1 MEMMNIIVKWEEPV
15 EFQKAMTAEGGFYAE
30 GLFYITQVIGD
41 KENSLA
47 VGSSIGAGTVRQQ
60 LKRNSIYWQNFYSGK
75 IMVRFG
81 QVEGDIEKA
90 EAVIITNQRSMF
102 KERLKSPAVD
112 VTDVSVNNIGNIH
125 ELPEMI

>member
-1 MEMMNIIVKWEEPV
+1 MTNITIKWGEPV
-15 EFQKAMTAEGGFYAE
+15 DFQKAMTTEGGFYEE
-30 GLFYITQVIGD
+30 GLFYITQVFGD

-81 QVEGDIEKA
+81 QVDGDIEKA
-90 EAVIITNQRSMF
+90 EAVIIAKQSSIF
-102 KERLKSPAVD
+102 KERLKQPAVD
-112 VTDVSVNNIGNIH
+112 ITDVKVNNTGNYH

>member
-1 MEMMNIIVKWEEPV
+1 MINITGKWREPV
-15 EFQKAMTAEGGFYAE
+15 DFMTAMTTEGGFYEE
-30 GLFYITQVIGD
+30 GLFYITQVFGG

-60 LKRNSIYWQNFYSGK
+60 LKRNSIYWQNFYMGE

-81 QVEGDIEKA
+81 EVDGDIEKA
-90 EAVIITNQRSMF
+90 EAVIIDKQGSIFR
-102 KERLKSPAVD
+102 ERLNQPAVD
-112 VTDVSVNNIGNIH
+112 ITNVSVKNTGDYY

>member
-1 MEMMNIIVKWEEPV
+1 MNITVKWGEPV
-15 EFQKAMTAEGGFYAE
+15 EFQKAMTAEGGFYEE

-75 IMVRFG
+75 VMVRFG
-81 QVEGDIEKA
+81 HVEGDIEKA
-90 EAVIITNQRSMF
+90 EAAIIAKQGNLF
-102 KERLKSPAVD
+102 KERLKRPSVD
-112 VTDVSVNNIGNIH
+112 ITDISVNNTGNFH
-125 ELPEMI
+125 ELPEII